1 MKVYISGPISGTSDY
16 HDRFLRAAEAINGKG
31 HEAVNPLD
39 LGAILKPWTTTW
51 EQYMVADLGLLRACE
66 AAYFMPG
73 WGNSTGAKI
82 EHGEAVRRRLKIYYD
97 LANLEEV
104 SG

>member
-1 MKVYISGPISGTSDY
+1 MKIYISGKITGTEDY
-16 HDRFLRAAEAINGKG
+16 PERFQRAAEAITAKG
-31 HEAVNPLD
+31 HEAINPLM
-39 LGAILKPWTTTW
+39 LNTILNPWTTSW

-73 WGNSTGAKI
+73 WGNSTGSKI
-82 EHGEAVRRRLKIYYD
+82 EHGEAVRKRLKIYYD

-104 SG
+104 NG